1 MGEFKY
7 TNINAVKQRYINA
20 FNVYLSSELCGF
32 GIKILF
38 YSALADEFAKPV
50 RVFIVRIVEMLPDE
64 VGAVC
69 PALHSVTLYNMP
81 YKNADARIILNC
93 YVYNKGGKIMSD
105 SYEDIIEDNE
115 EEEVNAGIVKYD
127 ITTSTDSWN
136 PGNIVEF
143 IDNGMIE
150 IPIFQRNFVWKKDM
164 SSKLIE
170 SILLG
175 LPVPEIFVYNKDVNE
190 PLKII
195 DGQQRLLSIYFFM
208 KGRFP
213 KNLSARDLIRK
224 NLAENSLG
232 NLITNN
238 SLFNDFRIDFGKKDN
253 RTTTAG
259 MPEYLNKSYGELSPR
274 LQAIFKLRRNLRVIT
289 IRQNIPEYDESS
301 MFEIFNRLNTGGEK
315 LEHQEIRASLYYCYF
330 YKMMLE
336 LNEDEN
342 WRKLFSNK
350 ESRDLH
356 SKDVEVILRAFA
368 MLEWHHKY
376 SPRMVDFLND
386 YSAYTKSLKKEEI
399 KFRKELFLSFINSC
413 SEIIDKRLFLRNNK
427 FSPTV
432 FEAVF
437 VAVCEDAFKEKH
449 LINGKLNADSLN
461 IMLQN
466 EDFIRY
472 TGRASAGTENVK
484 QRIDIARRLVRLE
497 EK

>member
-1 MGEFKY
+1 
-7 TNINAVKQRYINA
+7 
-20 FNVYLSSELCGF
+20 
-32 GIKILF
+32 
-38 YSALADEFAKPV
+38 
-50 RVFIVRIVEMLPDE
+50 
-64 VGAVC
+64 
-69 PALHSVTLYNMP
+69 
-81 YKNADARIILNC
+81 
-93 YVYNKGGKIMSD
+93 MSD
-105 SYEDIIEDNE
+105 NYKDLLEYNED
-115 EEEVNAGIVKYD
+115 EEVNAGIVKYD

-150 IPIFQRNFVWKKDM
+150 IPLFQRNFVWKDDM

-213 KNLSARDLIRK
+213 KNLSARDLIRT
-224 NLAENSLG
+224 NLATNSLSD
-232 NLITNN
+232 LINDN
-238 SLFNDFRIDFGKKDN
+238 RLFTDFRIDFGKN
-253 RTTTAG
+253 NNSNTTAEV
-259 MPEYLNKSYGELSPR
+259 PEYLNKTYSELSPR

-289 IRQNIPEYDESS
+289 IRQNIPEEDESS

-315 LEHQEIRASLYYCYF
+315 LEHQEIRASLYYCNF
-330 YKMMLE
+330 YKMLLE
-336 LNEDEN
+336 LNENES
-342 WRKLFSNK
+342 WRKLFSRK

-368 MLEWHHKY
+368 MLEWHNKY
-376 SPRMVDFLND
+376 SPRMVDFLNK
-386 YSAYTKSLKKEEI
+386 YSAYSKSLKKEDI
-399 KFRKELFLSFINSC
+399 KYRKDLFLSFIDAC
-413 SEIIDKRLFLRNNK
+413 SNIIEKGMFLRNNK

-437 VAVCEDAFKEKH
+437 VAVCEEAFEERR
-449 LINGKLNADSLN
+449 LINGKLNAFSLN
-461 IMLQN
+461 KMLQN
-466 EDFIRY
+466 EDFIRC
-472 TGRASAGTENVK
+472 TGRASAGSENVRA
-484 QRIDIARRLVRLE
+484 RIELAREIVCLE

>member
-1 MGEFKY
+1 
-7 TNINAVKQRYINA
+7 
-20 FNVYLSSELCGF
+20 
-32 GIKILF
+32 
-38 YSALADEFAKPV
+38 
-50 RVFIVRIVEMLPDE
+50 
-64 VGAVC
+64 
-69 PALHSVTLYNMP
+69 
-81 YKNADARIILNC
+81 
-93 YVYNKGGKIMSD
+93 MSD
-105 SYEDIIEDNE
+105 NYKDVIEDID
-115 EEEVNAGIVKYD
+115 EEEVDAGIVKYD

-150 IPIFQRNFVWKKDM
+150 IPLFQRNYVWKKDM
-164 SSKLIE
+164 ASRLIE

-175 LPVPEIFVYNKDVNE
+175 LPVPEIFVYNKNVNE

-224 NLAENSLG
+224 NIAKNSLSE
-232 NLITNN
+232 LINDN
-238 SLFNDFRIDFGKKDN
+238 QLFSDFRIDFGRNKNND
-253 RTTTAG
+253 ASIDV
-259 MPEYLNKSYGELSPR
+259 PEYLNKSYNELPQR

-289 IRQNIPEYDESS
+289 IRQNIPEEDESS

-315 LEHQEIRASLYYCYF
+315 LEHQEIRASLYYCNF
-330 YKMMLE
+330 YKMMLD

-342 WRKLFSNK
+342 WRKLFSKK

-368 MLEWHHKY
+368 MLERHHKY
-376 SPRMVDFLND
+376 SPRMVDFLNN
-386 YSAYTKSLKKEEI
+386 YSAYSKSLKKEDI
-399 KFRKELFLSFINSC
+399 KFRQALFISFIDSC
-413 SEIIDKRLFLRNNK
+413 SEIIDKGLFLRNNK

-437 VAVCEDAFKEKH
+437 VAVCEKAYKERGIVK
-449 LINGKLNADSLN
+449 GKINADSLKN
-461 IMLQN
+461 MLQN
-466 EDFIRY
+466 EDFIKC
-472 TGRASAGTENVK
+472 TGRASAGTENVR
-484 QRIDIARRLVRLE
+484 QRINIARELVRLE